1 MNIHSQEKRALAVF
15 FDLSNYIKMSYIKKM
30 KIGALIVS
38 MAMVVAAVTS
48 CSNDDT
54 EEPVLHQSYVQGK
67 LNNNNISINDINAN
81 ILADKSDYDF
91 SSGNQTDIPQW
102 LDWNVNLIET
112 KDSVVTLYL
121 HLDDLNKGVE
131 KIFPPSAVNPIKYK
145 STCYVTVRNLRNN
158 TTVTYH
164 PAEQIPMNAEW
175 KTFMVEVGKEYKVAT
190 KHYDYKAE
198 FAGHRWPGIEG
209 SLEGVL
215 VSDEALVSPITINVR
230 FRLY

>member
-54 EEPVLHQSYVQGK
+54 EEPVLYQSYVQGK

-91 SSGNQTDIPQW
+91 SSGNRTDIPQW

-121 HLDDLNKGVE
+121 HLDDLNKCVE
-131 KIFPPSAVNPIKYK
+131 KIFS
-145 STCYVTVRNLRNN
+145 
-158 TTVTYH
+158 
-164 PAEQIPMNAEW
+164 Q
-175 KTFMVEVGKEYKVAT
+175 
-190 KHYDYKAE
+190 
-198 FAGHRWPGIEG
+198 
-209 SLEGVL
+209 VL
-215 VSDEALVSPITINVR
+215 
-230 FRLY
+230 